1 MCVMQVIGYKLTLSV
16 AGKT

>member
-1 MCVMQVIGYKLTLSV
+1 MQVIGYKLTLSV

>member
-1 MCVMQVIGYKLTLSV
+1 MSV